1 MHLSALFIRRPVATT
16 LLSLALLLAG
26 SVAYSVLPVASLPD
40 VDFPV
45 IGASAGLPGAS
56 PETMASAV
64 ATPLERQF
72 GRIAGVNQM
81 TSSSSLGSASVTLQ
95 FDIDR
100 NIDAAARDVQAAINA
115 ARSQLPSYL
124 PQNPSYRKANPA
136 EAPILILT
144 LTSDVVPKPQIYDIA
159 DSILA
164 QKISQIQGVGQCF
177 VGGSAQPAVRVEL
190 NPMQLGNNGVGLDAV
205 RTALANA
212 NANRPKGAFQDATN
226 RWQIDDDDQIFKASD
241 YAPIIAGYNKT
252 TGAPVRVGD
261 LGTVTNAVSD
271 IHTMG
276 VSGINP
282 DKGPPGKLKDAILII
297 VFKIP
302 GANVIDAVDKVLAEL
317 PHLQA
322 EIPPTIKIDVAV
334 DRTTTI
340 RASVHDVEISL
351 IISVLLVVLVVFL
364 FLREVWATV
373 IPSVAV
379 PLSLVGT
386 FGVMYLLGYSVDN
399 LSLMALTISTGFV
412 VDDAIVVIENITR
425 YLEVG
430 MSPYE
435 AAMKGSREIG
445 FTVLSMSTSLIAV
458 FIPILLMGGI
468 VGKLFREFAVTL
480 SVAIAVS
487 LLVSLTT
494 TPMLCAQFLKSRD
507 ETRHGRLYRMSE
519 RGFQWMHDEYA
530 MGLRWVLRH
539 QWLILF
545 VAVGTAVLNVVLFM
559 VVPKGFFPQQ
569 DTGRLGGRTRAAQDI
584 SFTAM
589 SEKQRTLAQ
598 MVMEDPAIGSVTAF
612 VGGNGPGGGSSNV
625 GNMFIALK
633 PLNQR
638 PSHVTADAVV
648 NRLRRKLTSVP
659 GATLFLQSQ
668 QDIQIG
674 GRGSDAQYQYTL
686 SDENIQELN
695 TWAPQL
701 QARMRSMPELRDVS
715 TDQQDQGLAA
725 TLVIDRDTAARLGIT
740 TAAIDQ
746 VLYDAFGQREVSTM
760 YTGLNQ
766 YFVVME
772 VDPKYQLSPD
782 ALNGIYIKASNV
794 VGSTTATPNTGTTTA
809 TPTAAS
815 GGGAAAAVAAPA
827 VPAAPAANL
836 SNGGASNLGTTS
848 APGTSTSPFS
858 VAAPVVST
866 TFGAAGT
873 PSTLTS
879 VAPTTSGSSSSP
891 AGSAPATITFTPP
904 GNTVVPPI
912 TLPTNAPVTAQA
924 STAIVSAVGSA
935 TAAAGGGAATAAAAP
950 TPSTGGAM
958 VPLSAIAHYER
969 QRTSLQVNHQGQYP
983 AVTLTFNLA
992 PNVALGDAVTALQ
1005 KAEADMGMPSAVH
1018 ATFQGTAQ
1026 AFQQSLSSEPWLILA
1041 ALVAVYIVL
1050 GILYESLIHP
1060 LTILSTLPP
1069 AGVGA
1074 IMALLITGTDL
1085 SIIALI
1091 GIILLIGIVKKNAIM
1106 MIDFALQAERDQGL
1120 PPEEAITQA
1129 CLLRFRPIMMT
1140 TLAAM
1145 FGGLPLAIGMGT
1157 GSELRQPLGITIV
1170 GGLIVSQ
1177 MLTLFT
1183 TPVVYLFFDRLQ
1195 WRVMKLR
1202 KIGSELE
1209 EAPGD

>member
-1 MHLSALFIRRPVATT
+1 MHLSAPFIQRPVATS

-26 SVAYSVLPVASLPD
+26 SVAYSLLPVASLPN

-45 IGASAGLPGAS
+45 IGVGAGLPGAS
-56 PETMASAV
+56 PETMASSV

-81 TSSSSLGSASVTLQ
+81 TSSSSLGSASVSLQ
-95 FDIDR
+95 FDINR
-100 NIDAAARDVQAAINA
+100 NIDAAARDVQASINA

-144 LTSDVVPKPQIYDIA
+144 LTSDVVTKPQIYDMA
-159 DSILA
+159 DSILS
-164 QKISQIQGVGQCF
+164 QKIAQIQGVGQVF
-177 VGGSAQPAVRVEL
+177 VGGSSSPAVRVEL
-190 NPMQLGNNGVGLDAV
+190 NPMQLGANGVGLDAV
-205 RTALANA
+205 RTALAGA
-212 NANRPKGAFQDATN
+212 NANRPKGAFQDADH
-226 RWQIDDDDQIFKASD
+226 RWLINDNDQIFKASD
-241 YAPIIAGYNKT
+241 YAPIIAGYNKQ
-252 TGAPVRVGD
+252 TGAPVRISD
-261 LGTVTNAVSD
+261 LGTVTDGVAD
-271 IHTMG
+271 IRTAG
-276 VSGINP
+276 VSGINIP
-282 DKGPPGKLKDAILII
+282 NGPPGELKDAILIVI
-297 VFKIP
+297 FKIP
-302 GANVIDAVDKVLAEL
+302 GANVISTVDAVMAEM

-322 EIPPTIKIDVAV
+322 AIPPTIKINVAV

-340 RASVHDVEISL
+340 RASVRDVEISL
-351 IISVLLVVLVVFL
+351 LISVVLVVLVVFL
-364 FLREVWATV
+364 FLREVWATI

-386 FGVMYLLGYSVDN
+386 FGVMYLVGYTIDN
-399 LSLMALTISTGFV
+399 LSLMALTIATGFV

-425 YLEVG
+425 YLEMG
-430 MSPYE
+430 FSPFD
-435 AAMKGSREIG
+435 AAMKGSKEIG

-494 TPMLCAQFLKSRD
+494 TPMLCAQFLKPRD
-507 ETRHGRLYRMSE
+507 ESRHGRIYRASE
-519 RGFQWMHDEYA
+519 RAFDWLHNEYSG
-530 MGLRWVLRH
+530 GLRWVLRH
-539 QWLILF
+539 QNLMLAVIL
-545 VAVGTAVLNVVLFM
+545 GTFALNVYLFII
-559 VVPKGFFPQQ
+559 VPKGFFPQQ
-569 DTGRLGGRTRAAQDI
+569 DTGRMGGRTRASQDI
-584 SFTAM
+584 SFDAM
-589 SEKQRTLAQ
+589 KVKQRQLAQ
-598 MVMEDPAIGSVTAF
+598 MVLDDPAIGSVTAF

-625 GNMFIALK
+625 GSMFIALK
-633 PLNQR
+633 PLDQR
-638 PSHVTADAVV
+638 PDRVSADQVV

-659 GATLFLQSQ
+659 GATLFLQVQ
-668 QDIQIG
+668 QDIQVG

-686 SDENIQELN
+686 SDENLNELN
-695 TWAPQL
+695 SWAPQL
-701 QARMRSMPELRDVS
+701 QARMRAMPELRDVS
-715 TDQQDQGLAA
+715 TDQQNQGLAA
-725 TLVIDRDTAARLGIT
+725 TLVIDRDTASRLGIT
-740 TAAIDQ
+740 AAAIDN

-760 YTGLNQ
+760 YTALNQ

-782 ALNGIYIKASNV
+782 ALNGIFIKS
-794 VGSTTATPNTGTTTA
+794 
-809 TPTAAS
+809 
-815 GGGAAAAVAAPA
+815 
-827 VPAAPAANL
+827 
-836 SNGGASNLGTTS
+836 
-848 APGTSTSPFS
+848 
-858 VAAPVVST
+858 
-866 TFGAAGT
+866 
-873 PSTLTS
+873 
-879 VAPTTSGSSSSP
+879 
-891 AGSAPATITFTPP
+891 
-904 GNTVVPPI
+904 
-912 TLPTNAPVTAQA
+912 
-924 STAIVSAVGSA
+924 
-935 TAAAGGGAATAAAAP
+935 
-950 TPSTGGAM
+950 STGSM
-958 VPLSAIAHYER
+958 VPLSTIAKFEP
-969 QRTSLQVNHQGQYP
+969 QRTALQVNHQGQYP

-992 PNVALGDAVTALQ
+992 PNVALGDAVIALE
-1005 KAEADMGMPSAVH
+1005 KAQREMNMPSAIH

-1026 AFQQSLSSEPWLILA
+1026 AFQDSLKNEPYLILA

-1060 LTILSTLPP
+1060 LTILSSLPP

-1074 IMALLITGTDL
+1074 ILALLLTGTEL

-1120 PPEEAITQA
+1120 PPVEAIYQA

-1140 TLAAM
+1140 TMAAL
-1145 FGGLPLAIGMGT
+1145 FGGLPLAIGMGV
-1157 GSELRQPLGITIV
+1157 GSELRKPLGITIV

-1202 KIGSELE
+1202 RIGAELE

>member
-1 MHLSALFIRRPVATT
+1 MHLSAPFIRRPVATS

-26 SVAYSVLPVASLPD
+26 SAAYSLLPVASLPD

-45 IGASAGLPGAS
+45 ISASAGLPGAS
-56 PETMASAV
+56 PENMASSV

-95 FDIDR
+95 FDINR

-144 LTSDVVPKPQIYDIA
+144 MTSDVVPKPQIYDVA

-164 QKISQIQGVGQCF
+164 QKISQIQGVGQVF
-177 VGGSAQPAVRVEL
+177 VGGSSSPAVRVEL
-190 NPMQLGNNGVGLDAV
+190 NPMQLGSNGMGLDAV
-205 RTALANA
+205 RTALAGA
-212 NANRPKGAFQDATN
+212 NANRPKGAFQDADH
-226 RWQIDDDDQIFKASD
+226 RWQISDNDQIFNASD
-241 YAPIIAGYNKT
+241 YAPIIAGYNKQ
-252 TGAPVRVGD
+252 TGAPVRISD
-261 LGTVTNAVSD
+261 LGTVVDSVAD
-271 IHTMG
+271 IHTAG
-276 VSGINP
+276 LSGINP
-282 DKGPPGKLKDAILII
+282 DKGPPGQLKSAILLVI
-297 VFKIP
+297 FKIP
-302 GANVIDAVDKVLAEL
+302 GANVISTVDNVMAEM
-317 PHLQA
+317 PRLQA
-322 EIPPTIKIDVAV
+322 AIPPTIKINVAV
-334 DRTTTI
+334 DRTETI
-340 RASVHDVEISL
+340 RSSVRDVELSL
-351 IISVLLVVLVVFL
+351 MISVVLVVLVVFL
-364 FLREVWATV
+364 FLREVWATI

-386 FGVMYLLGYSVDN
+386 FGVMYLVGYTIDN
-399 LSLMALTISTGFV
+399 LSLMALTVATGFV

-425 YLEVG
+425 YLEMG
-430 MSPYE
+430 MKPFD
-435 AAMKGSREIG
+435 AAMKGSKEIG

-494 TPMLCAQFLKSRD
+494 TPMLCAHFLKSRD
-507 ETRHGRLYRMSE
+507 ESRHGPIYRASE
-519 RGFQWMHDEYA
+519 RAFNWLHSEYA
-530 MGLRWVLRH
+530 SGLRWVLRH
-539 QWLILF
+539 QTLMLCVVFATVALNIYLF
-545 VAVGTAVLNVVLFM
+545 II
-559 VVPKGFFPQQ
+559 VPKGFFPQQ
-569 DTGRLGGRTRAAQDI
+569 DTGRLGGSTRAAQDI
-584 SFTAM
+584 SFDAM
-589 SEKQRTLAQ
+589 SVKQRQLAQ
-598 MVMEDPAIGSVTAF
+598 MVLEDPAIRSVTAF
-612 VGGNGPGGGSSNV
+612 AGGGRNSNNV
-625 GNMFIALK
+625 GFMFIALK
-633 PLNQR
+633 PLNLR
-638 PSHVTADAVV
+638 PERISADGVV

-659 GATLFLQSQ
+659 GATLFLQAQ
-668 QDIQIG
+668 QDIQVG

-686 SDENIQELN
+686 SDENLNELN

-701 QARMRSMPELRDVS
+701 QARMRAMPELRDVS
-715 TDQQDQGLAA
+715 TDQQNQGLAA
-725 TLVIDRDTAARLGIT
+725 NLVIDRDTASRLGIT
-740 TAAIDQ
+740 ATAIDN

-760 YTGLNQ
+760 YTALNQ

-782 ALNGIYIKASNV
+782 SLNGIFLKS
-794 VGSTTATPNTGTTTA
+794 ST
-809 TPTAAS
+809 
-815 GGGAAAAVAAPA
+815 
-827 VPAAPAANL
+827 
-836 SNGGASNLGTTS
+836 
-848 APGTSTSPFS
+848 
-858 VAAPVVST
+858 
-866 TFGAAGT
+866 
-873 PSTLTS
+873 
-879 VAPTTSGSSSSP
+879 
-891 AGSAPATITFTPP
+891 
-904 GNTVVPPI
+904 
-912 TLPTNAPVTAQA
+912 
-924 STAIVSAVGSA
+924 
-935 TAAAGGGAATAAAAP
+935 
-950 TPSTGGAM
+950 GAM
-958 VPLSAIAHYER
+958 VPLSTIAHYEQ
-969 QRTSLQVNHQGQYP
+969 QRTSLAVNHQGQYP

-992 PNVALGDAVTALQ
+992 PNVALGNAVTALE
-1005 KAEADMGMPSAVH
+1005 KAQREMAMPSAVH

-1026 AFQQSLSSEPWLILA
+1026 AFQDSLRNEPYLILA

-1074 IMALLITGTDL
+1074 ILALMLTGTEL

-1120 PPEEAITQA
+1120 PPIEAIYQA

-1140 TLAAM
+1140 TMAAL
-1145 FGGLPLAIGMGT
+1145 FGGMPLAIGKGV
-1157 GSELRQPLGITIV
+1157 GSELRKPLGIAIV

-1195 WRVMKLR
+1195 WHVMKLHR
-1202 KIGSELE
+1202 VGAELE
-1209 EAPGD
+1209 EVAGD